1 MSSSP
6 WERLRKGDEDVAAP
20 FQIRIGIDSDEG
32 PSACSTNPSGMRSRW
47 KRAKCPASNGVATSS
62 SPFQSHSQG
71 GEDIAAPKPFEERL
85 LEVGVH
91 RHAQFMEQCQ

>member
-1 MSSSP
+1 LFFLS
-6 WERLRKGDEDVAAP
+6 EGGAGEAAKP
-20 FQIRIGIDSDEG
+20 QSLEGKTGAAHLSRQGMTSDRVQVRVG
-32 PSACSTNPSGMRSRW
+32 G
-47 KRAKCPASNGVATSS
+47 GVATSS

-71 GEDIAAPKPFEERL
+71 DEDIAAPKPFEERL